1 MCSKT
6 SYGMLVRE
14 FVPCDEPV
22 VKPCPVESTSG
33 RDVSTVG
40 RAKVKVKGFKLD
52 AADTGIW
59 DNVCGKIR
67 AEGGMVADIVA
78 ELSST
83 YSIYPRAIPIDLTGA
98 YGVSS

>member
-6 SYGMLVRE
+6 SYGMVVRE
-14 FVPCDEPV
+14 LVPCEEPV
-22 VKPCPVESTSG
+22 VKPCPE
-33 RDVSTVG
+33 
-40 RAKVKVKGFKLD
+40 VKVKGFELD
-52 AADTGIW
+52 AAETGIW

-67 AEGGMVADIVA
+67 AEGGMVADTVA

-83 YSIYPRAIPIDLTGA
+83 YIYPRAIPIDLTGA